1 MAVSPRRLPATGP
14 HPSAL
19 GSSSAIRA
27 RVWPAV
33 LAAMLAVGGIL
44 AEPSAVAPLSN
55 GSTASAATPRPDPGV
70 RPRSARPPAASHEI
84 YGYLPY
90 WQVDAGT
97 ARRIDYRTV
106 TTIAFFAVPVQ
117 ADGTLNRA
125 SAGYRAYVGRAARAI
140 TNAAHA
146 HGVRVVPTFQ
156 LFDRGQLTRMRQFLH
171 SRAAQTRFIHQA
183 LSLMIHRRADGANV
197 DFEPV
202 PRSLAAPFASFIARF
217 GRAIHARFPR
227 SQLVV
232 ATPALASIRL
242 IERLAPAVDRFFIM
256 AYDYRWSGS
265 RIPGAVAPLTG
276 GGLNVASTVRRY
288 LRYAPAGKLILGVP
302 LYGYSW
308 PVARTSR
315 GIRVRAEPGRWGG
328 VRGVTYAAALHFLRH
343 HPRVRLYTEAG
354 RGAWFRY
361 WDAAHHTMRE
371 VHFEDAGLARAKFNH
386 AIERGLAGVGLWA
399 LGSDRGTSAV
409 RSALLTTYV
418 HPTRRVVLHEWVGR
432 PHLVRGVIE
441 LAAAIA
447 VSNRGNRA
455 ERGLIYWRVYSPRG
469 RVIAGGSRVV
479 AMGVGGS
486 ARLSVQLQ
494 LGYASRRP
502 AGIYRLVTSFRGG
515 HGIWWAPSQRFRQPY

>member
-1 MAVSPRRLPATGP
+1 MAVSPRRLPANGP
-14 HPSAL
+14 HPTVL
-19 GSSSAIRA
+19 GSSSAPRL

-44 AEPSAVAPLSN
+44 AEPSAVAPISN
-55 GSTASAATPRPDPGV
+55 GSTASAATPRPDPGL
-70 RPRSARPPAASHEI
+70 RARSARPPAASHEI

-106 TTIAFFAVPVQ
+106 TTIAFFAIPVQ
-117 ADGTLNRA
+117 ANGTLNRA

-156 LFDRGQLTRMRQFLH
+156 LFDGGQLAKMRQFLH

-183 LSLMIHRRADGANV
+183 ISLMIHRRADGANV

-232 ATPALASIRL
+232 ATPALASIQL

-276 GGLNVASTVRRY
+276 GGLNVEATVRRY
-288 LRYAPAGKLILGVP
+288 LGHAPASKLILGVP

-328 VRGVTYAAALHFLRH
+328 VHGVTYAAALNFLRR

-399 LGSDRGTSAV
+399 LGSDRGTTAV

-418 HPTRRVVLHEWVGR
+418 RPTRRVAFHAWVSR
-432 PHLVRGVIE
+432 PRVVRGVIE
-441 LAAAIA
+441 LSAAIVVA
-447 VSNRGNRA
+447 NRGNRA
-455 ERGLIYWRVYSPRG
+455 ELGQVYWRVYGPRG
-469 RVIAGGSRVV
+469 RLVAGGSRVV
-479 AMGVGGS
+479 VLGVGGS

-494 LGYASRRP
+494 LGRASRR
-502 AGIYRLVTSFRGG
+502 ASGIYRLVTSFRSDNR
-515 HGIWWAPSQRFRQPY
+515 IWWSSSKRFWQPY

>member
-1 MAVSPRRLPATGP
+1 MVVSPRRLPATGP
-14 HPSAL
+14 HPTAL
-19 GSSSAIRA
+19 GSSSALRVRA
-27 RVWPAV
+27 WPAV

-55 GSTASAATPRPDPGV
+55 GSTASAATPRPDPGL
-70 RPRSARPPAASHEI
+70 RARSARPPAASHEI

-90 WQVDAGT
+90 WQVDART

-117 ADGTLNRA
+117 ANGTLNRA
-125 SAGYRAYVGRAARAI
+125 SAGYRAYVSRAARAI

-171 SRAAQTRFIHQA
+171 SRAAQTRFIRQA
-183 LSLMIHRRADGANV
+183 ISLMIHRRADGANV

-202 PRSLAAPFASFIARF
+202 PRSLAAPFAAFIGRF

-232 ATPALASIRL
+232 ATGALASVRL
-242 IERLAPAVDRFFIM
+242 IERLAPVVDRFFIM

-276 GGLNVASTVRRY
+276 GGLNVSATVGRY
-288 LRYAPAGKLILGVP
+288 LRHAPASKLILGVP

-315 GIRVRAEPGRWGG
+315 GIRVRAEPSRWGG
-328 VRGVTYAAALHFLRH
+328 VRGVTYAAAMRFLKR
-343 HPRVRLYTEAG
+343 HPRVQLHTEGG

-361 WDAAHHTMRE
+361 WDAPNRTMRE

-418 HPTRRVVLHEWVGR
+418 RPTRRVALHAWVGR
-432 PHLVRGVIE
+432 PRLVRGVIE
-441 LAAAIA
+441 APAAIA
-447 VSNRGNRA
+447 VANRGNRA

-469 RVIAGGSRVV
+469 RVVAGGSRVV

-494 LGYASRRP
+494 LGWASKRA

-515 HGIWWAPSQRFRQPY
+515 HAIWWAPSQRFRQPY